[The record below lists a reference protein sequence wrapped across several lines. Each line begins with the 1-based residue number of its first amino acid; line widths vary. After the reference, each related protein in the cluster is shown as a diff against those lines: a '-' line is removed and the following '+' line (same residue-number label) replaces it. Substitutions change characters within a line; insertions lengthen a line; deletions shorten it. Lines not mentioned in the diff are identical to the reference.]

1 MNGCRSRNGIDCASP
16 ARHSPCQVGLVAG
29 GSAALKQ
36 SDVDGMTSRE
46 FTDERG
52 ELWRVWDV
60 HPDSLERRMAND
72 HHLRPAH
79 ERRRTPQVRVRVSD
93 PVMSH
98 GWLAFENRYERRRLA
113 PIPEGWQE
121 MDATQLRHL
130 LADARP
136 TGRARRLI
144 E

>member
-1 MNGCRSRNGIDCASP
+1 
-16 ARHSPCQVGLVAG
+16 
-29 GSAALKQ
+29 
-36 SDVDGMTSRE
+36 MTSRE

-52 ELWRVWDV
+52 ESWRVWDV

-79 ERRRTPQVRVRVSD
+79 ERRRTP
-93 PVMSH
+93 H